1 LPAYEHLPESR
12 TAMEELTPG
21 EWNDL
26 NAYRARYNQ
35 EQQARQALDM
45 LAASKDSP
53 SYGFRVNN
61 YRHCPA
67 VCNDAV
73 SGWSRRRNN
82 CLWVVP

>member
-1 LPAYEHLPESR
+1 MQPNIDEFLDSPSIPKDVSFLQSDGLLHQPSPVLPAYEHLPESR

-26 NAYRARYNQ
+26 NAYRVRYNQ

-53 SYGFRVNN
+53 
-61 YRHCPA
+61 
-67 VCNDAV
+67 
-73 SGWSRRRNN
+73 
-82 CLWVVP
+82 

>member
-1 LPAYEHLPESR
+1 
-12 TAMEELTPG
+12 MEELTPE

-26 NAYRARYNQ
+26 NLYRARYNQ

-61 YRHCPA
+61 YRHC
-67 VCNDAV
+67 
-73 SGWSRRRNN
+73 
-82 CLWVVP
+82 L